1 MVNPLHIAT
10 QGYLCSPLSVA
21 TDGYICVDVEVD
33 QPSKKPGSSGTGSR
47 SKTTY
52 KQPYKAPTKISE
64 EDYNIYLK
72 RKEEEEVLLFIKIF
86 TQVCL

>member
-1 MVNPLHIAT
+1 MVSPLDIAT

-21 TDGYICVDVEVD
+21 TDGYICIDVEVD
-33 QPSKKPGSSGTGSR
+33 KPVIKKPGGSGGGR

-52 KQPYKAPTKISE
+52 KQPYKIPEKVSE

-86 TQVCL
+86 AQICL